1 VRLRA
6 ASKTLQATRGEDNA
20 SMGMDSDIRRRAHT
34 KRSPLTF
41 VRENWRAIAMYLL
54 ASGGLLYGLTQAQ
67 EATLTVLTFIAQML
81 FGMMFLIVQFGA
93 LFYILG
99 RGRTYWVQPGE
110 TGVYF
115 SDYRGNDQ
123 VLEVARR
130 VVTLLQGV
138 REFKRMGGETVRGLL
153 LEGPPGTGKSYLA
166 QVMASEAGLP
176 FGYLSAPSLQAMF
189 IGIGPMKVRM
199 LYGKARKLARRHGG
213 CIVFID
219 EIDAIGTSR
228 TGQMAAGGGMGM
240 GGLMGGGG
248 SGLLNELL
256 LQMDPPN
263 FDNGLMARM
272 LRAIGIKKERAI
284 PPPVLTVGATN
295 IASVLDQALLRPG
308 RFDRKIHVDKPD
320 YEGRKDIIE
329 YYLAKVR
336 HEELPIDRM
345 GNDTIEYS
353 PVEIK
358 YVINEAVIHAH
369 FDGRDAISYA
379 DFSRARENHEWGL
392 REPIRGLTQEDRR
405 RLAYHE
411 AGHAIAFVKLT
422 PWTRLTKVTIIRHV
436 SPDQDAYGFAAGK
449 SVEEKRIRV
458 REELLAEIQV
468 SLASRAAEE
477 LFLGSPTDGVTSDFE
492 RATHIVFQMLS
503 VWGMDGSF
511 YSTLP
516 FGPAVSALD
525 PDMRRKIDQILDQEY
540 RKVKALLTKYAGAM
554 HDLAQLLMDQDEAD
568 GQDVEDLVT
577 RYDELIAA
585 GEEPKALPEPAT
597 VTATGTPT
605 PKPYIFGDGESS
617 NGANSLNG
625 QNGSAASRESQA
637 GESASP

>member
-1 VRLRA
+1 
-6 ASKTLQATRGEDNA
+6 
-20 SMGMDSDIRRRAHT
+20 MGMTMDSDIRRRANT

-41 VRENWRAIAMYLL
+41 LRENWRAISLYLL
-54 ASGGLLYGLTQAQ
+54 ITGGLLFGLTQAQ
-67 EATLTVLTFIAQML
+67 EITLNILSFFATLL
-81 FGMMFLIVQFGA
+81 FGMMFMIVQFGA
-93 LFYILG
+93 LFYMLG
-99 RGRTYWVQPGE
+99 RGRTYWVKPGE

-115 SDYRGNDQ
+115 SDYRGNDH

-130 VVTLLQGV
+130 VVMLLRGV

-176 FGYLSAPSLQAMF
+176 FGYLSAPSFQAMF
-189 IGIGPMKVRM
+189 MGIGPMRVRM

-213 CIVFID
+213 CILFID
-219 EIDAIGTSR
+219 EIDAIGMAR
-228 TGQMAAGGGMGM
+228 TNQMGGGMGM
-240 GGLMGGGG
+240 MGGMMGGGG
-248 SGLLNELL
+248 MGLLNELL

-263 FDNGLMARM
+263 FDNGMFSRM
-272 LRAIGIKKERAI
+272 LRALGLKKGRAV

-336 HEELPIDRM
+336 HEEMPIDRM
-345 GNDTIEYS
+345 GNDTIDYT
-353 PVEIK
+353 PVAIK

-411 AGHAIAFVKLT
+411 AGHAISQVKLKK
-422 PWTRLTKVTIIRHV
+422 WERLTKVTIIRHG
-436 SPDQDAYGFAAGK
+436 SALGLAAYK
-449 SVEEKRIRV
+449 PVEEKRVLV
-458 REELLAEIQV
+458 REELLASIQV

-477 LFLGSPTDGVTSDFE
+477 LFLGSPTVGVTSDFAH
-492 RATHIVFQMLS
+492 ATYTTFQMLN

-516 FGPAVSALD
+516 FGPAVSATA
-525 PDMRRKIDQILDQEY
+525 PDTKRKIDQILDQEY
-540 RKVKALLTKYAGAM
+540 RKVKKLLTQYSGAM
-554 HDLAQLLMDQDEAD
+554 HDLAQLLIDQDEVD

-577 RYDELIAA
+577 RYDEMIAA
-585 GEEPKALPEPAT
+585 GDEPKALPEPPVL
-597 VTATGTPT
+597 VTAGVAP
-605 PKPYIFGDGESS
+605 PEPYVFGSDDSS
-617 NGANSLNG
+617 NGANG
-625 QNGSAASRESQA
+625 RNGST
-637 GESASP
+637 

>member
-1 VRLRA
+1 
-6 ASKTLQATRGEDNA
+6 
-20 SMGMDSDIRRRAHT
+20 MGMDSDIRRRAHT

-41 VRENWRAIAMYLL
+41 IRENWRAIALYLL

-67 EATLTVLTFIAQML
+67 EATLTVLMFIAQML

-240 GGLMGGGG
+240 GMGGLMGGGG

-345 GNDTIEYS
+345 GNDTIDYS

-411 AGHAIAFVKLT
+411 AGHAIAQVKLK
-422 PWTRLTKVTIIRHV
+422 PWERLTKVTIIRHG
-436 SPDQDAYGFAAGK
+436 SALGLAAYK
-449 SVEEKRIRV
+449 PVEEKRVLV
-458 REELLAEIQV
+458 REELLANIQV
-468 SLASRAAEE
+468 SLASRAGEE
-477 LFLGSPTDGVTSDFE
+477 LFLGSPTVGVTSDFAH
-492 RATHIVFQMLS
+492 ATHTAFQMLS

-516 FGPAVSALD
+516 FGPAVSATA

-554 HDLAQLLMDQDEAD
+554 HDLAQLLIDQDEAD
-568 GQDVEDLVT
+568 GQDVEDLVI

-585 GEEPKALPEPAT
+585 GEESKALPEPAT
-597 VTATGTPT
+597 VTTTGVPA
-605 PKPYIFGDGESS
+605 PEPYVFEDGESS
-617 NGANSLNG
+617 NDANGHNG
-625 QNGSAASRESQA
+625 QNGSAASDEAQA
-637 GESASP
+637 GEAASP